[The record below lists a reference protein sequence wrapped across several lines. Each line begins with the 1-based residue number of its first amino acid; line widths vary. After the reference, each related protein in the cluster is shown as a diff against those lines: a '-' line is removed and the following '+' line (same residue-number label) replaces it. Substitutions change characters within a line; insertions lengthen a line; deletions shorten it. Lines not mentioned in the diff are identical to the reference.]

1 MGHNRRDGKQ
11 QGKQEKGQFNWPR
24 VRNIAEVV
32 FDLAESFLS
41 LSFLVWALLCCVADA
56 FVFDARGQQGIAKGQ
71 YQDIE
76 EFERNRKRHN
86 PNDPKYEASV

>member
-1 MGHNRRDGKQ
+1 M
-11 QGKQEKGQFNWPR
+11 
-24 VRNIAEVV
+24 
-32 FDLAESFLS
+32 
-41 LSFLVWALLCCVADA
+41 WALLCCVADA